1 MKSKNIKAK
10 KVTVWERKGPRVDA
24 TQTKVSVTFRMDM
37 DVLNWARLEAE
48 RMGVGYQTFIGMV
61 LKERMNARE
70 VFDLTMPLPK
80 SAKDEVIAIV
90 REEMAK
96 LG

>member
-37 DVLNWARLEAE
+37 DVLNWARLESE
-48 RMGVGYQTFIGMV
+48 RLGVGYQTFIGMV
-61 LKERMNARE
+61 LKERMNDNKIFNFE
-70 VFDLTMPLPK
+70 ITTPESL
-80 SAKDEVIAIV
+80 DERLRLIV
-90 REEMAK
+90 RDEIAK